1 MGKRGFFRAY
11 FNSRPSA
18 RGDIQSFGRCTSGHL
33 FQFTPLREGRR
44 PFVLCP
50 SVDLLISIHAPPRGA
65 TRPAGHRQVNVAYFN
80 SRPSARGDSPDT
92 TTGRDNH
99 ISIHAPPRGAT
110 EWADFT
116 GDFFRIS
123 IHAPPRG
130 ATAGRIDAPG
140 FFDISIHAPPRGA
153 TGTGG
158 RTASALDDFNSRPSA
173 RGDAQGDSA
182 RAEHCVHFNSRPSAR
197 GDRYGSID
205 GNTIKIS
212 IHAPPRGATG
222 KRGNK

>member
-1 MGKRGFFRAY
+1 MRHNISIHAPPRGATAQTSWIGGAISISIHAPPRGATPVIFERIYQHLFQFTPLREGRRNWNSYERLCTNFNSRPSARGDNRLGKRGFFRAY

-65 TRPAGHRQVNVAYFN
+65 TRL
-80 SRPSARGDSPDT
+80 PDYWYYSIY
-92 TTGRDNH
+92 

-110 EWADFT
+110 SPLQLASTSYDFNSRPSAR
-116 GDFFRIS
+116 GDVNQGNVLGIICIS

-130 ATAGRIDAPG
+130 ATWA
-140 FFDISIHAPPRGA
+140 
-153 TGTGG
+153 
-158 RTASALDDFNSRPSA
+158 
-173 RGDAQGDSA
+173 
-182 RAEHCVHFNSRPSAR
+182 HCQLIR
-197 GDRYGSID
+197 
-205 GNTIKIS
+205 
-212 IHAPPRGATG
+212 
-222 KRGNK
+222 